1 LFQRELNTGRRI
13 RGLCGACV
21 LTEKSSGPFTLFA
34 RTSQD
39 GARATAKYYSGSG
52 KEERWLVKASF
63 FTGVTGGVLWYVL
76 IYYWAALGF
85 SSKDIGFM
93 GGLGSAVGVVTYI
106 FGGYLADA
114 FGRKKLFLVGLV
126 AEAIGCAMFI
136 TEKNLGIFTL
146 GFSLTNLGGSLIW
159 PSLMALMAAK
169 TTASNMKYFYG
180 VQGFVNQIGLTIA
193 TFLGIFGPPLL
204 ERDFGMKLSQG
215 YGYVFLITALCAI
228 IPIIYVL
235 KVKEPKRKPE
245 KLTIHF
251 NQRMRSRLYVYC
263 FQNAL
268 IGAGA
273 GFVIPW
279 LPVIFNKG
287 MGASD
292 SWVAGI
298 ITLSNVV
305 IAVGWFVVPIFA
317 GFRGSVTL
325 ITVCQLASCIPLLLI
340 PYSPILLLIAL
351 LYTVRSF
358 LMLVPTPVLNAYVMN
373 IVSEQIRA
381 SFLAISQLTWQI
393 AFSSTYFIAGFLWAN
408 DYTKKEPFYIAAAFY
423 IVASLIFFAY
433 FKNVEESHDVP
444 ADPQKEPTKA

>member
-1 LFQRELNTGRRI
+1 
-13 RGLCGACV
+13 
-21 LTEKSSGPFTLFA
+21 LFA
-34 RTSQD
+34 RTSQN
-39 GARATAKYYSGSG
+39 GARATAKFYSASG

-76 IYYWAALGF
+76 IYYWAALDF
-85 SSKDIGFM
+85 SSQDIGFM
-93 GGLGSAVGVVTYI
+93 GGLGSAVGVITYI

-126 AEAIGCAMFI
+126 AEALGLLLFV
-136 TEKNLGIFTL
+136 TEKNLAVFTL
-146 GFSLTNLGGSLIW
+146 GYSLTNLGGSLIW
-159 PSLMALMAAK
+159 PSLMALMATK
-169 TTASNMKYFYG
+169 TTAANLKYFYG

-204 ERDFGMKLSQG
+204 ERSFDIELSQG
-215 YGYVFLITALCAI
+215 FGYVFLVTAVCAF
-228 IPIIYVL
+228 IPILYVL
-235 KVKEPKRKPE
+235 RVKETERRPE
-245 KLTIHF
+245 KLTVHF
-251 NQRMRSRLYVYC
+251 DLKMRRRLYVYC

-279 LPVIFNKG
+279 FPIIFNKG
-287 MGASD
+287 LGASD

-298 ITLSNVV
+298 ITLSNAV
-305 IAVGWFVVPIFA
+305 ITIGWFVVPIFA
-317 GFRGSVTL
+317 GYRGSVAL
-325 ITVCQLASCIPLLLI
+325 ITVCQLASCVPLLLI
-340 PYSPILLLIAL
+340 PYSPILLVVAL

-381 SFLAISQLTWQI
+381 SFLAISQLTWQL
-393 AFSSTYFIAGFLWAN
+393 AFSASYFIAGFLWAN
-408 DYTKKEPFYIAAAFY
+408 EYTKVTPFFIAAGFY

-433 FKNVEESHDVP
+433 FKNIKESHDEH
-444 ADPQKEPTKA
+444 AHSLNEPTTT

>member
-1 LFQRELNTGRRI
+1 
-13 RGLCGACV
+13 
-21 LTEKSSGPFTLFA
+21 LFA

-63 FTGVTGGVLWYVL
+63 FTGVTSGILWYVL
-76 IYYWAALGF
+76 FYYWAALGF
-85 SSKDIGFM
+85 SSQDIGLM
-93 GGLGSAVGVVTYI
+93 GGLGSAVGVITYI

-126 AEAIGCAMFI
+126 AEALGCLLFA
-136 TEKNLGIFTL
+136 TEKNLTVFTL
-146 GFSLTNLGGSLIW
+146 GFGLTNLGGSLIW
-159 PSLMALMAAK
+159 PSLMAIMATK
-169 TTASNMKYFYG
+169 TTAVNMKYFYG

-204 ERDFGMKLSQG
+204 EKDFGIALSQG
-215 YGYVFLITALCAI
+215 FGYVFLITAVFAF
-228 IPIIYVL
+228 IPIVYVMR
-235 KVKEPKRKPE
+235 VKETERKPE
-245 KLTIHF
+245 KLMVHF
-251 NQRMRSRLYVYC
+251 DQRMRKRLYLYC
-263 FQNAL
+263 LQNAL

-279 LPVIFNKG
+279 FPIIFKNG

-292 SWVAGI
+292 SWVAVI
-298 ITLSNVV
+298 ITLSNAV

-317 GFRGSVTL
+317 GYRRSVSL

-340 PYSPILLLIAL
+340 PYSPILLVVAL

-381 SFLAISQLTWQI
+381 SFLAISQLAWQL
-393 AFSSTYFIAGFLWAN
+393 AFSASYFIAGFLWASN
-408 DYTKKEPFYIAAAFY
+408 YTKKEPFYIAVAFY

-433 FKNVEESHDVP
+433 FKNITESHDEH
-444 ADPQKEPTKA
+444 AHSQKEPMKT

>member
-1 LFQRELNTGRRI
+1 
-13 RGLCGACV
+13 
-21 LTEKSSGPFTLFA
+21 
-34 RTSQD
+34 TSQD

-63 FTGVTGGVLWYVL
+63 FTGITGGVLWYVL

-85 SSKDIGFM
+85 SSQQIGLM
-93 GGLGSAVGVVTYI
+93 GGLGSAVGVITYI

-126 AEAIGCAMFI
+126 AEALGCILFV
-136 TEKNLGIFTL
+136 TEKNLAVFTL
-146 GFSLTNLGGSLIW
+146 GYSLTSLGGSLIW

-169 TTASNMKYFYG
+169 TTAVNMKFFYG

-204 ERDFGMKLSQG
+204 EKDFGIKLSQG
-215 YGYVFLITALCAI
+215 FGYVFLITAVCAV
-228 IPIIYVL
+228 IPLFYVMR
-235 KVKEPKRKPE
+235 VKETKKRSE

-251 NQRMRSRLYVYC
+251 DKRMRGRLYVYC

-279 LPVIFNKG
+279 LPIIFNKG
-287 MGASD
+287 LGASD

-298 ITLSNVV
+298 FTLSNAV
-305 IAVGWFVVPIFA
+305 IAIGWFVVPIFA
-317 GFRGSVTL
+317 GYRGSVAL

-340 PYSPILLLIAL
+340 PYSPILLVVAL

-381 SFLAISQLTWQI
+381 SFLAISQLAWQL
-393 AFSSTYFIAGFLWAN
+393 AFSASYFIAGFLWASN
-408 DYTKKEPFYIAAAFY
+408 YTKVGPFYITAAFY

-433 FKNVEESHDVP
+433 FRNIKESHDEHAHSQSAP
-444 ADPQKEPTKA
+444 MKT

>member
-1 LFQRELNTGRRI
+1 
-13 RGLCGACV
+13 
-21 LTEKSSGPFTLFA
+21 LFA

-39 GARATAKYYSGSG
+39 GARATAKYYTGSG

-63 FTGVTGGVLWYVL
+63 FTGITSGVLWYVL
-76 IYYWAALGF
+76 YYYWAALEF
-85 SSKDIGFM
+85 SSQEIGLM
-93 GGLGSAVGVVTYI
+93 GGLGSAVGIITYI

-114 FGRKKLFLVGLV
+114 FGRKRLLFVGLV
-126 AEAIGCAMFI
+126 GEALGCLLFV
-136 TEKNLGIFTL
+136 TEKNLAVYTL
-146 GFSLTNLGGSLIW
+146 GYSVTSLGGSLIW
-159 PSLMALMAAK
+159 PSLMALMATK
-169 TTASNMKYFYG
+169 TTAVNMKFFYG

-193 TFLGIFGPPLL
+193 TFLGIFGPYIL
-204 ERDFGMKLSQG
+204 ERDFDIARSRGFE
-215 YGYVFLITALCAI
+215 YVFLIAAVLAVV
-228 IPIIYVL
+228 PILYIL
-235 KVKEPKRKPE
+235 RIRETERRPE
-245 KLTIHF
+245 KLTVHF
-251 NQRMRSRLYVYC
+251 DQRMRSRLYMYC

-279 LPVIFNKG
+279 LPIIFNKG

-305 IAVGWFVVPIFA
+305 IAVGWFIVPIFA
-317 GFRGSVTL
+317 GYRGSVAL
-325 ITVCQLASCIPLLLI
+325 ITVCQLASCIPLLLL
-340 PYSPILLLIAL
+340 PYSSSILIVVAL

-393 AFSSTYFIAGFLWAN
+393 AFSATYFIAGFLWAS
-408 DYTKKEPFYIAAAFY
+408 DYTKVLPFYIAAGFY
-423 IVASLIFFAY
+423 IVASLVFFAY
-433 FKNVEESHDVP
+433 FKNIKESQDEP
-444 ADPQKEPTKA
+444 AQPQKEPIRT

>member
-1 LFQRELNTGRRI
+1 
-13 RGLCGACV
+13 
-21 LTEKSSGPFTLFA
+21 LFA

-39 GARATAKYYSGSG
+39 GARATAKYYSRSG

-63 FTGVTGGVLWYVL
+63 FTGVTSGILWYVL
-76 IYYWAALGF
+76 FYYWAALGF
-85 SSKDIGFM
+85 SSQNIGLM

-126 AEAIGCAMFI
+126 AEALGCLLFV
-136 TEKNLGIFTL
+136 TEKNLAVFTL

-159 PSLMALMAAK
+159 PSLMAIMATK
-169 TTASNMKYFYG
+169 TTAVNMKYFYG

-193 TFLGIFGPPLL
+193 TFLGIFGPPFL
-204 ERDFGMKLSQG
+204 EKDFGIALSQG
-215 YGYVFLITALCAI
+215 FGYVFLITAVSAF
-228 IPIIYVL
+228 IPIVYVMR
-235 KVKEPKRKPE
+235 VKETERKPE
-245 KLTIHF
+245 KLMVHF
-251 NQRMRSRLYVYC
+251 DQRMRSRLYMYC
-263 FQNAL
+263 LQNAL

-279 LPVIFNKG
+279 LPIIFNKG

-298 ITLSNVV
+298 ITLSNVG
-305 IAVGWFVVPIFA
+305 IAVGWFIVPIFA
-317 GFRGSVTL
+317 GYRGSVAL
-325 ITVCQLASCIPLLLI
+325 ITVCQLVSCIPLLLL
-340 PYSPILLLIAL
+340 PYSSSILIVVAL

-381 SFLAISQLTWQI
+381 SFLAISQLAWQL
-393 AFSSTYFIAGFLWAN
+393 AFSATYFIAGFLWAS
-408 DYTKKEPFYIAAAFY
+408 DYTKVLPFYIAVGFY
-423 IVASLIFFAY
+423 MIASLIFFAY
-433 FKNVEESHDVP
+433 FKNIKESQDEH
-444 ADPQKEPTKA
+444 AQSQKEPMRT

>member
-180 VQGFVNQIGLTIA
+180 VQGFVN
-193 TFLGIFGPPLL
+193 
-204 ERDFGMKLSQG
+204 
-215 YGYVFLITALCAI
+215 
-228 IPIIYVL
+228 
-235 KVKEPKRKPE
+235 
-245 KLTIHF
+245 
-251 NQRMRSRLYVYC
+251 
-263 FQNAL
+263 QNAL

>member
-1 LFQRELNTGRRI
+1 
-13 RGLCGACV
+13 
-21 LTEKSSGPFTLFA
+21 LFA
-34 RTSQD
+34 RTSQN
-39 GARATAKYYSGSG
+39 GARATAKFYSASG

-76 IYYWAALGF
+76 IYYWAALDF
-85 SSKDIGFM
+85 SSQDIGFM
-93 GGLGSAVGVVTYI
+93 GGLGSAVGVITYI

-126 AEAIGCAMFI
+126 AEALGLLLFV
-136 TEKNLGIFTL
+136 TEKNLAVFTL
-146 GFSLTNLGGSLIW
+146 GYSLTNLGGSLIW
-159 PSLMALMAAK
+159 PSLMALMATK
-169 TTASNMKYFYG
+169 TTAANMKYFYG

-204 ERDFGMKLSQG
+204 ERSFDIELSQG
-215 YGYVFLITALCAI
+215 FGYVFLVTAVCAF
-228 IPIIYVL
+228 IPILYVL
-235 KVKEPKRKPE
+235 RVKETERRPE
-245 KLTIHF
+245 KLTVHF
-251 NQRMRSRLYVYC
+251 DLKMRRRLYVYC

-279 LPVIFNKG
+279 FPIIFNKG
-287 MGASD
+287 LGASD

-298 ITLSNVV
+298 ITLSNAV
-305 IAVGWFVVPIFA
+305 IAIGWFVVPIFA
-317 GFRGSVTL
+317 GYRGSVAL
-325 ITVCQLASCIPLLLI
+325 ITVCQLASCVPLLLI
-340 PYSPILLLIAL
+340 PYSPILLVVAL

-381 SFLAISQLTWQI
+381 SFLAISQLTWQL
-393 AFSSTYFIAGFLWAN
+393 AFSASYFIAGFLWAN
-408 DYTKKEPFYIAAAFY
+408 EYTKVTPFFIAAGFY

-433 FKNVEESHDVP
+433 FKNIKESHDDH
-444 ADPQKEPTKA
+444 AHSLNEPTTT